1 MRIGMN
7 PQKEEKKITLQ
18 TYHRVIVVVYIPELT
33 GYYQNILQVFRL
45 CLNSLITT
53 KNDQCVI
60 TVVNNAS
67 CKEVFDFLDK
77 NFSNGEIDC
86 VIHHKENIGK
96 IDAIIGAARG
106 VREPLITMTDTDI
119 LFKNGWQEN
128 IEEVFKRIKNV
139 GSVSPM
145 SDRKSVNYGTS
156 STLKDIL
163 LHKVKFRYMPIP
175 ENFEDHNKILES
187 FNRKQEET
195 NDKMWPV
202 IEKNGVKAI
211 LGSGHQVLTIRRE
224 ILFTTVPSDPCFT
237 LVGGTSEYDYVDEPI
252 NRAGGMRLSTYNN
265 FAYHMGNAV
274 EPWMFEVQDNNMKK
288 GVKVKSNQEPFQL
301 PRGNFGKQYFW
312 WFYLWQRIWVKI
324 FNKVYHA
331 KKYK

>member
-1 MRIGMN
+1 MN
-7 PQKEEKKITLQ
+7 PQKEEKKITLK
-18 TYHRVIVVVYIPELT
+18 TNHRVIVVVYIPELT
-33 GYYQNILQVFRL
+33 GYYQNILQVFKL
-45 CLNSLITT
+45 CLTSLITT
-53 KNDQCVI
+53 KNNRCAV

-67 CKEVFDFLDK
+67 CKEVYDFLDE
-77 NFSNGEIDC
+77 NFRNGEIDC

-128 IEEVFKRIKNV
+128 IEEVFRKIKNV
-139 GSVSPM
+139 GSVSPI

-156 STLKDIL
+156 STLKHIL

-187 FNRKQEET
+187 FNRKPEET

-224 ILFTTVPSDPCFT
+224 ILFKTVPTNPSFT
-237 LVGGTSEYDYVDEPI
+237 LVGGTSEFDYVDKPI
-252 NRAGGMRLSTYNN
+252 NRAGGLRLSTYNN
-265 FAYHMGNAV
+265 YAYHMGNAV
-274 EPWMFEVQDNNMKK
+274 EGWMFEVQENNIRNKK
-288 GVKVKSNQEPFQL
+288 EVKNNQTSFQL
-301 PRGNFGKQYFW
+301 PKENFGKPYHW
-312 WFYLWQRIWVKI
+312 WFYLWQRVWVKV
-324 FNKVYHA
+324 FNTVCQT
-331 KKYK
+331 KKYR